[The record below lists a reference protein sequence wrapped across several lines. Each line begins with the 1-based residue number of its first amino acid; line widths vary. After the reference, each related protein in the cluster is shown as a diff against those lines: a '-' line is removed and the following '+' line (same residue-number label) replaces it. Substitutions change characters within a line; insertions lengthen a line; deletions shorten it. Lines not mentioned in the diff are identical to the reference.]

1 MYNVRV
7 IHVKMSTL
15 WIEIDVLQNPPP
27 PLKFYAMPPK
37 KLQHEVQI
45 NQSCDEHTSY
55 LSRTLR
61 TLSVEQKCGAILLR
75 MEIFDAH
82 VEQNCFTSQVT
93 LPHKAKL
100 FVMWINCSLYQT
112 LLHVANLQCMLF
124 YSDLRCFDAK
134 SILLQFTHFCVEQK
148 STNTSCLWRQNY
160 KYYVCPYLII
170 VTGTMGGARVQIFCQ
185 V

>member
-1 MYNVRV
+1 MYNVKV

-100 FVMWINCSLYQT
+100 FVMWSNFVMWINDKLF
-112 LLHVANLQCMLF
+112 LLPNCAARDKFTM
-124 YSDLRCFDAK
+124 DAV
-134 SILLQFTHFCVEQK
+134 L
-148 STNTSCLWRQNY
+148 
-160 KYYVCPYLII
+160 
-170 VTGTMGGARVQIFCQ
+170 
-185 V
+185 

>member
-100 FVMWINCSLYQT
+100 FVMWSNFVMWINDKLF
-112 LLHVANLQCMLF
+112 LLPNFAAR
-124 YSDLRCFDAK
+124 DK
-134 SILLQFTHFCVEQK
+134 FTMYAV
-148 STNTSCLWRQNY
+148 L
-160 KYYVCPYLII
+160 
-170 VTGTMGGARVQIFCQ
+170 
-185 V
+185 